1 MNKEIKYNGLST
13 VPPDNTCQDGDSAM
27 LLNLVPEDGAL
38 KPVSAPKA
46 IFNLGE
52 NHSVIY
58 VHKATTY
65 THYIIID
72 TANKKLLWTINGSNF
87 TDLYSIGDK
96 ELYQVVGVGN
106 TLIAL
111 TDAGMFYFL
120 WKGNTSG
127 YLFLGGKATLI

>member
-1 MNKEIKYNGLST
+1 MEKDIRFTGYTAVPSDYECSDGELTQAYNLI
-13 VPPDNTCQDGDSAM
+13 N
-27 LLNLVPEDGAL
+27 EDGAYKAL
-38 KPVSAPKA
+38 LAPKVV
-46 IFNLGE
+46 FNLGE
-52 NHSVIY
+52 NHKVIY

-72 TANKKLLWTINGSNF
+72 TANKKLLWTIDGSNF

-120 WKGNTSG
+120 WKGDTSG
-127 YLFLGGKATLI
+127 YLFLGSNHQ